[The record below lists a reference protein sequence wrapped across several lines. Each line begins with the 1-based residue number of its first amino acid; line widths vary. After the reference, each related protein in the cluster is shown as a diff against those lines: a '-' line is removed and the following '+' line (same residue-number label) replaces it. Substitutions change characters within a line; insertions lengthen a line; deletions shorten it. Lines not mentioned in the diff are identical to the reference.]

1 MWTILYTPSF
11 GITSKNERFYADICT
26 NINEYSY
33 KIVCIK
39 TIYKIAEVSSG
50 AVLTHNLL

>member
-26 NINEYSY
+26 NINEYAY
-33 KIVCIK
+33 KTVCIK